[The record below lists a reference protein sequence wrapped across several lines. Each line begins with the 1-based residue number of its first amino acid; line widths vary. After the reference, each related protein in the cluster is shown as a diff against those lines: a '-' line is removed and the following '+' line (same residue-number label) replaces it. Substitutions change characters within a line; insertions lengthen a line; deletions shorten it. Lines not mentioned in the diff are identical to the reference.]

1 MAEKILKRLLA
12 IILGLA
18 WGAVSF
24 FWLGYSVL
32 TLGNFMEEPGSLD
45 YVAEGESMRI
55 FGLLGCILYIM
66 VFAPILFFLY
76 KQKRYLYSFLASM
89 ILGGIIPG
97 IYVFVIRWQKENNE
111 KLRPYW
117 YPLCQADR
125 LNINTVTFFINTVA
139 WIAAIFLR
147 KINKK
152 IEKKWLE
159 EKL

>member
-18 WGAVSF
+18 WGTVSS

-32 TLGNFMEEPGSLD
+32 TLGNFLEEPGSLD

-89 ILGGIIPG
+89 ILGGIILG
-97 IYVFVIRWQKENNE
+97 IYVFIIR
-111 KLRPYW
+111 
-117 YPLCQADR
+117 
-125 LNINTVTFFINTVA
+125 
-139 WIAAIFLR
+139 
-147 KINKK
+147 
-152 IEKKWLE
+152 
-159 EKL
+159 

>member
-18 WGAVSF
+18 WGTVSF

-32 TLGNFMEEPGSLD
+32 TLGNFLEEPGSLD

-55 FGLLGCILYIM
+55 FGLLGCILYVM

-89 ILGGIIPG
+89 ILGGIILG
-97 IYVFVIRWQKENNE
+97 IYVFIIR
-111 KLRPYW
+111 
-117 YPLCQADR
+117 
-125 LNINTVTFFINTVA
+125 
-139 WIAAIFLR
+139 
-147 KINKK
+147 
-152 IEKKWLE
+152 
-159 EKL
+159 